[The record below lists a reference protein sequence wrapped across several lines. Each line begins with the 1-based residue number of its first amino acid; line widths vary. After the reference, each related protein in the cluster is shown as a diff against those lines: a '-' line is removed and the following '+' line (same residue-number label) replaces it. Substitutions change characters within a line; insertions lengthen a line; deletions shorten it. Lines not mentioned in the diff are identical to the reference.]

1 MSDPQDLEG
10 VWKRL
15 TAWLKVNAPLSHAS
29 LLPGAPEVVIEGADA
44 ALRHDLG
51 FPLPAEL
58 AALWRLC
65 GGVEH
70 QEIEGDE
77 EGEVGSGAFLPGGVI
92 MSPVDALRP
101 RLPDRTSTDWWGGA
115 PVVPWLTRDEAGPE
129 SGHWVGDIGVGRWY
143 LDSLIDVGQKAAYP
157 SIAAYLDAGY
167 RTLTDGPA
175 DAMALG
181 VPGVVWGC
189 LVWERPETPSL
200 DEALPHWTPVH

>member
-1 MSDPQDLEG
+1 MSDQQNVEAA
-10 VWKRL
+10 WRRL
-15 TAWLKVNAPLSHAS
+15 TTWLKVNAPVSYAS
-29 LLPGAPEVVIEGADA
+29 LLPGAPETAVELADA
-44 ALRHDLG
+44 TLREHLG

-58 AALWRLC
+58 AALWRIC

-70 QEIEGDE
+70 QELQDDE

-101 RLPDRTSTDWWGGA
+101 RLPERTGPDWWGGA

-129 SGHWVGDIGVGRWY
+129 SGHWVGDIGVGRWS
-143 LDSLIDVGQKAAYP
+143 LDSLIDVGQEAAYP
-157 SIAAYLDAGY
+157 SIAAYLDAVY

-175 DAMALG
+175 DAMGPG

-189 LVWERPETPSL
+189 LIWDWHEAPLL